1 MKKNFTVNISNRLF
15 QIDEDAYNMLQ
26 NYINAIHNKLK
37 YQQCGEETAND
48 IEERIAE
55 ILNEVKTPGNGIV
68 TIDNVREVIRRVGS
82 PEQLCGESTA
92 TSDERVEG
100 TFTGDEYNTTQEDNT
115 HSYQQE
121 SSDYLFSNLK
131 GKRFYRNPNDKI
143 IAGVMSGLA
152 RYFGGD
158 VTLWRLAAVVFSLIF
173 IGTGLIAY
181 LALALIIPE
190 DPELKKNPSQEGV
203 KSANDPAPV
212 VKHGCMATFFKFA
225 FIIILILVL
234 ASFISSILTFFGF
247 LTLPF
252 FSEPLDLGDGVTLHV
267 YSGVRNT
274 IRLISF
280 VLLVGIP
287 IYMHQ
292 QNKKARLGS
301 IPPMTSKKK
310 NILIIIWICM
320 LFTFLFTPKIN
331 YNFQRNHFISPK
343 ITITQQDSSNPAPS
357 SDNTA
362 EDELDKVEDEF
373 DKAEKQIDEATQQ
386 IDKAQADIDNATIE

>member
-100 TFTGDEYNTTQEDNT
+100 TFTGEEYNTTQEDNT

-234 ASFISSILTFFGF
+234 ASFI
-247 LTLPF
+247 
-252 FSEPLDLGDGVTLHV
+252 
-267 YSGVRNT
+267 
-274 IRLISF
+274 
-280 VLLVGIP
+280 
-287 IYMHQ
+287 
-292 QNKKARLGS
+292 
-301 IPPMTSKKK
+301 
-310 NILIIIWICM
+310 
-320 LFTFLFTPKIN
+320 
-331 YNFQRNHFISPK
+331 
-343 ITITQQDSSNPAPS
+343 
-357 SDNTA
+357 
-362 EDELDKVEDEF
+362 
-373 DKAEKQIDEATQQ
+373 
-386 IDKAQADIDNATIE
+386 